1 MVHKSHPEARIHPDL
16 PAVRRSTGHSDVAAL
31 LTARHPREPSLQALS
46 LQALS
51 LQALSLQALSLQAC
65 NAPHP
70 KALQPQ
76 AVATIPAGL
85 V

>member
-16 PAVRRSTGHSDVAAL
+16 PAVRHSTGHSDVAAL
-31 LTARHPREPSLQALS
+31 LTATHPREP
-46 LQALS
+46 
-51 LQALSLQALSLQAC
+51 SLQALSLQAC

-70 KALQPQ
+70 KALQRQ

>member
-51 LQALSLQALSLQAC
+51 LQALSLQAC

-70 KALQPQ
+70 KALQRQ

>member
-51 LQALSLQALSLQAC
+51 LQAC

-70 KALQPQ
+70 KALQRQ

>member
-16 PAVRRSTGHSDVAAL
+16 PAVRHSTGHSDVAAL

-51 LQALSLQALSLQAC
+51 LQAC

-70 KALQPQ
+70 KALQRQ